1 GPSCDVLVDQSWMTQ
16 LRLNGKVDG
25 TTGPDML
32 TQLGLAYFPRFLRPA
47 ARNVLVIGFGTGTT
61 AGASLLFPD
70 ARVTCCEIEPAVF
83 AAAQYFADVNHSPE
97 TSPPF
102 SLVLDDRTSYL
113 QPTPH
118 RLHSITSEPSNPWL
132 TGISNLFTQEF
143 SQAARDRLS
152 DDGLLAQWVQTYG
165 FTMADYALIM
175 RTVSSVFPHVALVVL
190 DVPDTVLLASQAPL
204 TGTRASVQ
212 AAQALVNASPEVQ
225 ADLTQWFAS
234 TDVVSLLMKHLVLD
248 GEEVKGLVE
257 KDGARA
263 INTDV
268 NMRLEFDAP
277 RRLYQPPPAVP
288 VMREILASARPT
300 RFAEAF
306 ERWGGTKEQARAF
319 HLAATIFASQNL
331 LELARQL
338 AAAGLRI
345 DPEQPQLLADR
356 LTLSPREADID
367 TLERSLP
374 AILALDEARAS
385 KVGGG
390 LLEMGR
396 S

>member
-1 GPSCDVLVDQSWMTQ
+1 
-16 LRLNGKVDG
+16 
-25 TTGPDML
+25 
-32 TQLGLAYFPRFLRPA
+32 
-47 ARNVLVIGFGTGTT
+47 
-61 AGASLLFPD
+61 
-70 ARVTCCEIEPAVF
+70 
-83 AAAQYFADVNHSPE
+83 
-97 TSPPF
+97 
-102 SLVLDDRTSYL
+102 
-113 QPTPH
+113 
-118 RLHSITSEPSNPWL
+118 
-132 TGISNLFTQEF
+132 
-143 SQAARDRLS
+143 
-152 DDGLLAQWVQTYG
+152 
-165 FTMADYALIM
+165 
-175 RTVSSVFPHVALVVL
+175 
-190 DVPDTVLLASQAPL
+190 
-204 TGTRASVQ
+204 
-212 AAQALVNASPEVQ
+212 
-225 ADLTQWFAS
+225 
-234 TDVVSLLMKHLVLD
+234 LLMKHLVLD
-248 GEEVKGLVE
+248 GEDVKGLVE

-300 RFAEAF
+300 PFAEAF

-396 S
+396 SDLGNAVFKRLVALHPGSVSAWTKLAISSRGRGQGEEARRPSPGARALTPSDEPAQKSSAASKAETNAKRGEQASPSS